1 MSILKAILMKLMNTI
16 MLTLITMTFLMYFF
30 SSHPMMLA
38 FMVIL
43 QSIIMASLISSKA
56 FFSWFGFFIFIIY
69 LGGVLMLFSYIIS
82 LINSKSV
89 MLFTNKM
96 LFLTM
101 MVFFMLNLFKEN
113 ISFLE
118 ISSSKFSKLIMSSFS
133 LSSMKL
139 SLYLML
145 FLLLVMVMVVF
156 MTETSKGNMRKI

>member
-69 LGGVLMLFSYIIS
+69 LGGILMLFSYIIS

-101 MVFFMLNLFKEN
+101 MIFFMLNLFKEN